1 MNFRRTDGRSN
12 DEVRPLEILTDYT
25 LYPEGSVLVST
36 GNTKIICTA
45 SVEKKVPD
53 WLLGDKKSGNQGW
66 VTSEYRML
74 PSATGIRRRRNNFNL
89 DGRTQEIQRLIGR
102 SLRAVVDLSLLLGH
116 TIWIDCDVIQADGGT
131 RTASINAAWIAL
143 KDTFDK
149 LIDNK
154 KIKENPLVGQ
164 IAAVSVGIV
173 NKEVILDLDYSQ
185 DSEADVDLNVV
196 MTSDSEFIEIQGTGE
211 RKSFTQKEL
220 DQMIRIASV
229 GIDEILDRQMKEF
242 S

>member
-1 MNFRRTDGRSN
+1 MN
-12 DEVRPLEILTDYT
+12 ELRPISIEKNYVNTAFSSA
-25 LYPEGSVLVST
+25 LYSSGDTKVLVTTSI
-36 GNTKIICTA
+36 GDR
-45 SVEKKVPD
+45 VPN
-53 WLLGDKKSGNQGW
+53 WLIGKNQGW
-66 VTSEYRML
+66 VTAEYSML
-74 PSATGIRRRRNNFNL
+74 PGSSSQRVSRSAY
-89 DGRTQEIQRLIGR
+89 DKGRAKEISRLIGR
-102 SLRAVVDLSLLLGH
+102 SLRTVVDLQKIEGIVV
-116 TIWIDCDVIQADGGT
+116 TVDCDVIQADGGT
-131 RTASINAAWIAL
+131 RTAAINGAWIAL

-229 GIDEILDRQMKEF
+229 GIDDILDRQMKEF

>member
-1 MNFRRTDGRSN
+1 MN
-12 DEVRPLEILTDYT
+12 ELRPISIEKNYVNTAFS
-25 LYPEGSVLVST
+25 SVLYSS
-36 GNTKIICTA
+36 GDTKVLVTTSIGDR
-45 SVEKKVPD
+45 VPN
-53 WLLGDKKSGNQGW
+53 WLIGKNQGW
-66 VTSEYRML
+66 VTAEYSML
-74 PSATGIRRRRNNFNL
+74 PGSSSQRVSRSAY
-89 DGRTQEIQRLIGR
+89 DKGRAKEISRLIGR
-102 SLRAVVDLSLLLGH
+102 SLRTVVDLQKIEGIVV
-116 TIWIDCDVIQADGGT
+116 TVDCDVIQADGGT
-131 RTASINAAWIAL
+131 RTAAINGAWIAL

-185 DSEADVDLNVV
+185 DSGADVDLNVV

>member
-1 MNFRRTDGRSN
+1 MN
-12 DEVRPLEILTDYT
+12 ELRPISIEKNYVNTAFS
-25 LYPEGSVLVST
+25 SVLYSS
-36 GNTKIICTA
+36 GDTKVLVTTSIGDR
-45 SVEKKVPD
+45 VPN
-53 WLLGDKKSGNQGW
+53 WLIGKNQGW
-66 VTSEYRML
+66 ITAEYSML
-74 PSATGIRRRRNNFNL
+74 PGSSSQRVSRSAY
-89 DGRTQEIQRLIGR
+89 DKGRAKEISRLIGR
-102 SLRAVVDLSLLLGH
+102 SLRTVVDLQKIEGIVV
-116 TIWIDCDVIQADGGT
+116 TVDCDVIQADGGT
-131 RTASINAAWIAL
+131 RTAAINGAWIAL

>member
-1 MNFRRTDGRSN
+1 MN
-12 DEVRPLEILTDYT
+12 ELRPISIDKNYVNTAFS
-25 LYPEGSVLVST
+25 SVLYSS
-36 GNTKIICTA
+36 GDTKVLVTTSIGDR
-45 SVEKKVPD
+45 VPN
-53 WLLGDKKSGNQGW
+53 WLIGKDQGW
-66 VTSEYRML
+66 VTAEYSML
-74 PSATGIRRRRNNFNL
+74 PGSSSQRVSRSAY
-89 DGRTQEIQRLIGR
+89 DKGRAKEISRLIGR
-102 SLRAVVDLSLLLGH
+102 SLRTVVNLQKIEGIVV
-116 TIWIDCDVIQADGGT
+116 TVDCDVIQADGGT
-131 RTASINAAWIAL
+131 RTAAINGAWIAL

-220 DQMIRIASV
+220 DQMIRAASV

>member
-1 MNFRRTDGRSN
+1 MRT
-12 DEVRPLEILTDYT
+12 
-25 LYPEGSVLVST
+25 
-36 GNTKIICTA
+36 
-45 SVEKKVPD
+45 
-53 WLLGDKKSGNQGW
+53 
-66 VTSEYRML
+66 
-74 PSATGIRRRRNNFNL
+74 
-89 DGRTQEIQRLIGR
+89 
-102 SLRAVVDLSLLLGH
+102 VVDLQKIEGIVV
-116 TIWIDCDVIQADGGT
+116 TVDCDVIQADGGT
-131 RTASINAAWIAL
+131 RTAAINGAWIAL

-154 KIKENPLVGQ
+154 KIKENPLLGQ

-196 MTSDSEFIEIQGTGE
+196 MTSDREFIEIQGTGE

>member
-1 MNFRRTDGRSN
+1 MN
-12 DEVRPLEILTDYT
+12 ELRPISIDKNYVNTAFS
-25 LYPEGSVLVST
+25 SVLYSS
-36 GNTKIICTA
+36 GDTKVLVTTSIGDR
-45 SVEKKVPD
+45 VPN
-53 WLLGDKKSGNQGW
+53 WLIGKNQGW
-66 VTSEYRML
+66 VTAEYSML
-74 PSATGIRRRRNNFNL
+74 PGSSSQRVSRSAY
-89 DGRTQEIQRLIGR
+89 DKGRAKEISRLIGR
-102 SLRAVVDLSLLLGH
+102 SLRTVVDLQKIEGIVV
-116 TIWIDCDVIQADGGT
+116 TVDCDVIQADGGT
-131 RTASINAAWIAL
+131 RTAAINGAWIAL

>member
-1 MNFRRTDGRSN
+1 MN
-12 DEVRPLEILTDYT
+12 ELRPISIDKNYVNTAFS
-25 LYPEGSVLVST
+25 SVLYSS
-36 GNTKIICTA
+36 GDTKVLVTTSIGDR
-45 SVEKKVPD
+45 VPN
-53 WLLGDKKSGNQGW
+53 WLIGKNQGW
-66 VTSEYRML
+66 ITAEYSML
-74 PSATGIRRRRNNFNL
+74 PGSSSQRVSRSAY
-89 DGRTQEIQRLIGR
+89 DKGRAKEISRLIGR
-102 SLRAVVDLSLLLGH
+102 SLRTVVDLQKIEGIVV
-116 TIWIDCDVIQADGGT
+116 TVDCDVIQADGGT
-131 RTASINAAWIAL
+131 RTAAINGAWIAL
-143 KDTFDK
+143 KDAFDK

-154 KIKENPLVGQ
+154 KIKENPLLGQ

-185 DSEADVDLNVV
+185 DSGADVDLNVV

-220 DQMIRIASV
+220 DQMIRTASV

>member
-1 MNFRRTDGRSN
+1 MN
-12 DEVRPLEILTDYT
+12 ELRPISIEKNYVNTAFS
-25 LYPEGSVLVST
+25 SVLYSS
-36 GNTKIICTA
+36 GDTKVLVTTSIGDR
-45 SVEKKVPD
+45 VPN
-53 WLLGDKKSGNQGW
+53 WLIGKNQGW
-66 VTSEYRML
+66 VTAEYSML
-74 PSATGIRRRRNNFNL
+74 PGSSSQRVSRSAY
-89 DGRTQEIQRLIGR
+89 DKGRAKEISRLIGS
-102 SLRAVVDLSLLLGH
+102 SLRTVVDLQKIEGIVV
-116 TIWIDCDVIQADGGT
+116 TVDCDVIQADGGT
-131 RTASINAAWIAL
+131 RTAAINGAWIAL
-143 KDTFDK
+143 KDAFDK

-154 KIKENPLVGQ
+154 KIKENPLLGQ

-220 DQMIRIASV
+220 DQMIRAASV

>member
-1 MNFRRTDGRSN
+1 MN
-12 DEVRPLEILTDYT
+12 ELRPISIDKNYVNTAFS
-25 LYPEGSVLVST
+25 SVLYSS
-36 GNTKIICTA
+36 GDTKVLVTTSIGDR
-45 SVEKKVPD
+45 VPN
-53 WLLGDKKSGNQGW
+53 WLIGKNQGW
-66 VTSEYRML
+66 VTAEYSML
-74 PSATGIRRRRNNFNL
+74 PGSSSQRVSRSAY
-89 DGRTQEIQRLIGR
+89 DKGRAKEISRLIGR
-102 SLRAVVDLSLLLGH
+102 SLRTVVDSQKIEGIVV
-116 TIWIDCDVIQADGGT
+116 TVDCDVIQADGGT
-131 RTASINAAWIAL
+131 RTAAINGAWIAL

-220 DQMIRIASV
+220 DQMIRAASV

>member
-1 MNFRRTDGRSN
+1 MN
-12 DEVRPLEILTDYT
+12 ELRPISIEKNYVNTAFS
-25 LYPEGSVLVST
+25 SVLYSS
-36 GNTKIICTA
+36 GDTKVLVTTSIGDR
-45 SVEKKVPD
+45 VPN
-53 WLLGDKKSGNQGW
+53 WLIGKNQGW
-66 VTSEYRML
+66 ITAEYSML
-74 PSATGIRRRRNNFNL
+74 PGSSSQRVSRSAY
-89 DGRTQEIQRLIGR
+89 DKGRAKEISRLIGR
-102 SLRAVVDLSLLLGH
+102 SLRTVVDLQKIEGIVV
-116 TIWIDCDVIQADGGT
+116 TVDCDVIQADGGT

>member
-1 MNFRRTDGRSN
+1 MN
-12 DEVRPLEILTDYT
+12 ELRPISIDKNYVNTAFS
-25 LYPEGSVLVST
+25 SVLYSS
-36 GNTKIICTA
+36 GDTKVLVTTSIGDR
-45 SVEKKVPD
+45 VPN
-53 WLLGDKKSGNQGW
+53 WLIGKNQGW
-66 VTSEYRML
+66 ITAEYSML
-74 PSATGIRRRRNNFNL
+74 PGSSSQRVSRSAY
-89 DGRTQEIQRLIGR
+89 DKGRAKEISRLIGR
-102 SLRAVVDLSLLLGH
+102 SLRTVVDLQKIEGIVV
-116 TIWIDCDVIQADGGT
+116 TVDCDVIQADGGT
-131 RTASINAAWIAL
+131 RTAAINGAWIAL

-220 DQMIRIASV
+220 DQMIRTASV

>member
-1 MNFRRTDGRSN
+1 MN
-12 DEVRPLEILTDYT
+12 ELRPISIEKNYVNTAFS
-25 LYPEGSVLVST
+25 SVLYSS
-36 GNTKIICTA
+36 GDTKVLVTTSIGDR
-45 SVEKKVPD
+45 VPN
-53 WLLGDKKSGNQGW
+53 WLIGKNQGW
-66 VTSEYRML
+66 VTAEYSML
-74 PSATGIRRRRNNFNL
+74 PGSSSQRVSRSAY
-89 DGRTQEIQRLIGR
+89 DKGRAKEISRLIGR
-102 SLRAVVDLSLLLGH
+102 SLRTVVDLQKIEGIVV
-116 TIWIDCDVIQADGGT
+116 TVDCDVIQADGGT
-131 RTASINAAWIAL
+131 RTAAINGAWIAL

>member
-1 MNFRRTDGRSN
+1 MN
-12 DEVRPLEILTDYT
+12 ELRPISIDKNYVNTAFS
-25 LYPEGSVLVST
+25 SVLYSS
-36 GNTKIICTA
+36 GDTKVLVTTSIGDR
-45 SVEKKVPD
+45 VPN
-53 WLLGDKKSGNQGW
+53 WLIGKNQGW
-66 VTSEYRML
+66 VTAEYSML
-74 PSATGIRRRRNNFNL
+74 PGSSSQRVSRSAY
-89 DGRTQEIQRLIGR
+89 DKGRAKEISRLIGR
-102 SLRAVVDLSLLLGH
+102 SLRTVVDLQKIEGIVV
-116 TIWIDCDVIQADGGT
+116 TVDCDVIQADGGT
-131 RTASINAAWIAL
+131 RTAAINGAWIAL
-143 KDTFDK
+143 KDAFDK

-154 KIKENPLVGQ
+154 KIKENPLLGQ

-220 DQMIRIASV
+220 DQMIRAASV

>member
-1 MNFRRTDGRSN
+1 MN
-12 DEVRPLEILTDYT
+12 ELRPISIEKNYVNTAFS
-25 LYPEGSVLVST
+25 SVLYSS
-36 GNTKIICTA
+36 GDTKVLVTTSIGDR
-45 SVEKKVPD
+45 VPN
-53 WLLGDKKSGNQGW
+53 WLIGKNQGW
-66 VTSEYRML
+66 VTAEYSML
-74 PSATGIRRRRNNFNL
+74 PGSSSQRVSRSAY
-89 DGRTQEIQRLIGR
+89 DKGRAKEISRLIGR
-102 SLRAVVDLSLLLGH
+102 SLRTVVDLQKIEGIVV
-116 TIWIDCDVIQADGGT
+116 TVDCDVIQADGGT
-131 RTASINAAWIAL
+131 RTAAINGAWIAL

-220 DQMIRIASV
+220 DQMIRAASV

>member
-1 MNFRRTDGRSN
+1 MN
-12 DEVRPLEILTDYT
+12 ELRPISIEKNYVNTAFS
-25 LYPEGSVLVST
+25 SVLYSS
-36 GNTKIICTA
+36 GDTKVLVTTSIGDR
-45 SVEKKVPD
+45 VPN
-53 WLLGDKKSGNQGW
+53 WLIGKNQGW
-66 VTSEYRML
+66 ITAEYSML
-74 PSATGIRRRRNNFNL
+74 PGSSSQRVSRSAY
-89 DGRTQEIQRLIGR
+89 DKGRAKEISRLIGR
-102 SLRAVVDLSLLLGH
+102 SLRTVVDLQKIEGIVV
-116 TIWIDCDVIQADGGT
+116 TVDCDVIQADGGT
-131 RTASINAAWIAL
+131 RTAAINGAWIAL
-143 KDTFDK
+143 KDAFDK

-154 KIKENPLVGQ
+154 KIKENPLLGQ

-220 DQMIRIASV
+220 DQMIRTASV